1 MAKESVKQ
9 RLTPFKNRSTLQLT
23 TIGRKTGKRHT
34 VTTWFLVDGGMV
46 YLVTS
51 KMKRDWVR
59 NVVKNGKVELD
70 IAGEVFK
77 GHGKQMIHSEQL
89 ERVRTL
95 LAQKYWAAWVG
106 SWFGLGPEGTFAV
119 TIEG

>member
-9 RLTPFKNRSTLQLT
+9 RLTPLKNRSTLQLT

-34 VTTWFLVDGGMV
+34 VTVWFVVEGMV

-51 KMKRDWVR
+51 KMNRDWVR

-70 IAGEVFK
+70 IGGEVFK
-77 GHGKQMIHSEQL
+77 GHAKQIDAKRL
-89 ERVRTL
+89 EPVKAL
-95 LAQKYWAAWVG
+95 LAQKYWAAWIG
-106 SWFGLGPEGTFAV
+106 SWLGLGPEGAFAV
-119 TIEG
+119 TIHE

>member
-9 RLTPFKNRSTLQLT
+9 RLVPLKNRSTLQLA
-23 TIGRKTGKRHT
+23 TIGRRTGTRHT
-34 VTTWFLVDGGMV
+34 VTVWFLVDGGMV

-59 NVVKNGKVELD
+59 NVMKNGTVELD
-70 IAGEVFK
+70 IGAVFK
-77 GHGKQMIHSEQL
+77 GHAKQMIHTEQL
-89 ERVRTL
+89 ERVRRL
-95 LAQKYWAAWVG
+95 LTQKYWAAWVG
-106 SWFGLGPEGTFAV
+106 SWFGLGPEGAFAV